1 MLLVLLK
8 DFLRIFDFLNLLSFF
23 LLSLIIKNISS
34 QKVGGGRRGVGGQ
47 APLDPP
53 GSCGPI

>member
-1 MLLVLLK
+1 MLLVLFK

-34 QKVGGGRRGVGGQ
+34 QKVGVGAEG
-47 APLDPP
+47 
-53 GSCGPI
+53 